1 MRTVDTREYL
11 SILRQLTEEGRDV
24 SLRITGSSMA
34 PFLIHQRDTVYFRK
48 PDRPLKKGDMVFYQR
63 DSGQFVMHRI
73 CRVKKDGYYPDRGA
87 HPQRSDFRPHI
98 SGVPK
103 GKNNGPRG
111 FLVGIFPAC
120 LAAADSLSECAG
132 EAGGGLEAVA
142 ALKQERKMQYD
153 RHSHPYFAGAGRR
166 RPGYL

>member
-11 SILRQLTEEGRDV
+11 SILRELTEEGRDV

-73 CRVKKDGYYPDRGA
+73 CRVKKDGYYLVGDGQTQIEGPIRRDQIFGLIFQVSR
-87 HPQRSDFRPHI
+87 
-98 SGVPK
+98 K
-103 GKNNGPRG
+103 GKTMVPGDFWWEFFRHVWLRLIPFRNV
-111 FLVGIFPAC
+111 LVK
-120 LAAADSLSECAG
+120 
-132 EAGGGLEAVA
+132 LEAA
-142 ALKQERKMQYD
+142 WKRW
-153 RHSHPYFAGAGRR
+153 RR
-166 RPGYL
+166 